1 MPIRGW
7 TLHYGDNG
15 VNGHSLC
22 HVVRVD
28 WQGGRKRDGAMLTA
42 PVDNRAAVRSH
53 SFRGVCRSVNRQ
65 FAILMK
71 LSVTRFE

>member
-1 MPIRGW
+1 MPVRGW
-7 TLHYGDNG
+7 TLHYG
-15 VNGHSLC
+15 VNGPSLC